1 MDGRL
6 TKTLAFM
13 ASHFGIIHLLLAR
26 VGTSVYPPM
35 MMSSL
40 GWEDPIPTKGTL
52 GQLIKHEAFPS

>member
-1 MDGRL
+1 MGGRL
-6 TKTLAFM
+6 TKILAFM

-52 GQLIKHEAFPS
+52 GQLIK